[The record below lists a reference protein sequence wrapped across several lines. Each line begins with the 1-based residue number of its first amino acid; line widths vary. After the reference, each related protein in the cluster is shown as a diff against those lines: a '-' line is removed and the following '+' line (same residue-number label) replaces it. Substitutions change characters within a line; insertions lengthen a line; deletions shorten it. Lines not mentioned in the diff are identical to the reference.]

1 MKKRNIRKILN
12 KKKNMKK
19 KKKICGQSPQKRK
32 IRKNNMKKILN
43 QKENMKEKCD
53 KNHEPKKRKLQ
64 KDA

>member
-1 MKKRNIRKILN
+1 
-12 KKKNMKK
+12 
-19 KKKICGQSPQKRK
+19 
-32 IRKNNMKKILN
+32 MKKILN

>member
-1 MKKRNIRKILN
+1 MKKRNIGKILN

-19 KKKICGQSPQKRK
+19 KICRQSPQKRK